1 MLTVIL
7 LRLAAQSIACR
18 PRIAILLYALGFYL
32 ARCTFAT
39 SAAIADVNLV
49 RSADWAYRLHVLL
62 RALRLLNQI
71 SYGCSQISY
80 GYYFCDVTG

>member
-1 MLTVIL
+1 MLTVVL
-7 LRLAAQSIACR
+7 LRLAAQSIAGR
-18 PRIAILLYALGFYL
+18 PRIAILLYVLGLYL

-71 SYGCSQISY
+71 SYG
-80 GYYFCDVTG
+80 YYFCDVTG